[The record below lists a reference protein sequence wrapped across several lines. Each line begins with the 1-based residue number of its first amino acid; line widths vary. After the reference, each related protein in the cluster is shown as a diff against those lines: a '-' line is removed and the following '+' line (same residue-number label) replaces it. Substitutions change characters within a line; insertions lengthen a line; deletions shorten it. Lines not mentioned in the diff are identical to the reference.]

1 MNNEAERI
9 KLYRT
14 GYERML
20 SKALAERPKEACGL
34 IAGTTS
40 DGGMKIIS
48 KVYLLRN
55 TDQSA
60 EHFSLDPK
68 EQLAAVRDMRKLGLK
83 PIGNWHSHPIT
94 PSRPSEEDKRLAY
107 DKDAVYMILSLA
119 EKEPVLN
126 AFHIEN
132 GDVRKELLEIVE
144 GE

>member
-1 MNNEAERI
+1 MNNDTERI
-9 KLYRT
+9 LLYRT
-14 GYERML
+14 EYEKML
-20 SKALAERPKEACGL
+20 SQALLERPKEACGL

-40 DGGMKIIS
+40 DDGTKIIS

-55 TDQSA
+55 ADHSA

-68 EQLAAVRDMRKLGLK
+68 EQLAAVQNMRKLGLK
-83 PIGNWHSHPIT
+83 PLGNWHSHPQT

-107 DKDAVYMILSLA
+107 DKHAVYMILSLA
-119 EKEPVLN
+119 EKEPILN

-132 GDVRKELLEIVE
+132 GEVRKEFLEIVE